1 MKKTKKNLSVKRL
14 SLLLLAGTIS
24 FTPVMTP
31 AAPVES
37 NSLSTTT
44 EYSYKQYS
52 ARPIADQ
59 QAQPADNGLYWIN
72 EGATYRSGATLQFY
86 ATGAGYGP
94 TEPQEL
100 LPIRKATRY
109 VPIKWRVV
117 TSGGTR
123 VASGSWKK
131 RDRVVT
137 SGSISATGNGYTP
150 GEYQFK
156 DSFTLS
162 TDHYTSVPY
171 ALQVVYQNEIYTG
184 RKWNPQREIC
194 TRSVNF
200 YIRNVS
206 ETSTPTP
213 TPKPKPAVGTYQI
226 RKDIIYRVTNSS
238 TVTVTAPADRSIK
251 KAIILDSITING
263 YGFKVGSISN
273 DAFANCDSL
282 KTVTVGRNID
292 TIGKRAFYGDKNLET
307 ISLKTTRLVKTR
319 VGSKAFKGIR
329 SNCTFKV
336 PSTKSSLY
344 TKILNAK
351 GAGNRIK
358 IKKYFY

>member
-1 MKKTKKNLSVKRL
+1 MKKNLSAKRL
-14 SLLLLAGTIS
+14 SLLLLAGAII
-24 FTPVMTP
+24 FTPIIVP
-31 AAPVES
+31 AVPLES
-37 NSLSTTT
+37 NALNITT
-44 EYSYKQYS
+44 EYSRKQYL
-52 ARPIADQ
+52 ARSNDEQ
-59 QAQPADNGLYWIN
+59 QAQPDDNGLYWIN

-117 TSGGTR
+117 TSDGIR
-123 VASGSWKK
+123 LASGSWKK

-137 SGSISATGNGYTP
+137 SGSSSAIGNGYTP

-162 TDHYTSVPY
+162 TDQYTAVPRT
-171 ALQVVYQNEIYTG
+171 LWVDYQKEIYTG
-184 RKWNPQREIC
+184 RKWKPQRKTC

-206 ETSTPTP
+206 GTSTATP

-238 TVTVTAPADRSIK
+238 TVTVTAPADRLIK
-251 KAIILDSITING
+251 KAVILDSITING
-263 YGFKVGSISN
+263 YSFKVGSISN

-282 KTVTVGRNID
+282 KTVTVGRNIA